1 MRRIGAKRPRF
12 PPPRKLD
19 TPSKPRRPTTLLHR
33 NANPDECPLMATPT
47 VDDHFEIVTSTAFW
61 MAKQRPYRVPRA
73 PLIRAGSAALAN
85 AIATHDDSMTL
96 GLETR
101 CRQHVR
107 RAIRDLITDR
117 FEV

>member
-1 MRRIGAKRPRF
+1 M
-12 PPPRKLD
+12 
-19 TPSKPRRPTTLLHR
+19 TPLHR
-33 NANPDECPLMATPT
+33 NADRGELKDMATPT

-61 MAKQRPYRVPRA
+61 MAKQRPFRVPRA
-73 PLIRAGSAALAN
+73 PLIRVGAAALAN

>member
-1 MRRIGAKRPRF
+1 MSACRYSAFNKENDLLKWALIFAVIAIVAGLAGFTGIAGA
-12 PPPRKLD
+12 
-19 TPSKPRRPTTLLHR
+19 
-33 NANPDECPLMATPT
+33 
-47 VDDHFEIVTSTAFW
+47 
-61 MAKQRPYRVPRA
+61 
-73 PLIRAGSAALAN
+73 AALAN

>member
-1 MRRIGAKRPRF
+1 MWPKSR
-12 PPPRKLD
+12 
-19 TPSKPRRPTTLLHR
+19 SPTADLHR
-33 NANPDECPLMATPT
+33 KVVLGETGFMATPT

-61 MAKQRPYRVPRA
+61 MAKQRPYRVPRT
-73 PLIRAGSAALAN
+73 PLIQAGAAALAN

-96 GLETR
+96 SLETR

>member
-1 MRRIGAKRPRF
+1 MTR
-12 PPPRKLD
+12 
-19 TPSKPRRPTTLLHR
+19 LHR
-33 NANPDECPLMATPT
+33 NADRGELSHMATPT

-61 MAKQRPYRVPRA
+61 MSKQRPFRVPRA
-73 PLIRAGSAALAN
+73 PLIRVGAAALAN

>member
-1 MRRIGAKRPRF
+1 
-12 PPPRKLD
+12 
-19 TPSKPRRPTTLLHR
+19 
-33 NANPDECPLMATPT
+33 MATPT

-61 MAKQRPYRVPRA
+61 MAKQRPYRVPRT
-73 PLIRAGSAALAN
+73 PLIRVGSAALAN
-85 AIATHDDSMTL
+85 AIATHDDSMPV